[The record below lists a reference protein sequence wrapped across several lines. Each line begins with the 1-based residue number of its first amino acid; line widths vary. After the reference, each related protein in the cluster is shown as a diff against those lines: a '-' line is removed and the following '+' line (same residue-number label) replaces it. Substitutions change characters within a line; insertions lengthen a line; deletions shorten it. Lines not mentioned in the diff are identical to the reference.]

1 MTNRYEMYNNNDDG
15 DENTP
20 PEKRSKDKIEVSN
33 DSIIIES
40 NGKKIS
46 VVTKEQYD
54 RQTVELE
61 KIKKQFRI
69 LTTEVQQLRRFVNK
83 ISKSMVEGFRE
94 RFD

>member
-1 MTNRYEMYNNNDDG
+1 MTNRYEMYNNDDG
-15 DENTP
+15 GENTP
-20 PEKRSKDKIEVSN
+20 PEKRSKDKIQVSN

>member
-1 MTNRYEMYNNNDDG
+1 MTNRYEMYNNDDG

>member
-1 MTNRYEMYNNNDDG
+1 MTNRYEMYNNDDG

-83 ISKSMVEGFRE
+83 ISKSMVEGYRE